1 MSDSMSD
8 ALLHTWLAAWPTT
21 TLPIASIWSSV
32 GDGLFS
38 TQGIMVMLLT
48 GYAGAMWMFLK
59 SAPKVYTIMV
69 SDLEI
74 AKQFYEGMLN
84 LAAADIPL
92 HYYYNYE
99 QSLGTS
105 GLDPMYMTNIPS
117 RTLPQSGAEG
127 LWYQLRKNVQLHV
140 VTGANSGDGGRDRH
154 ISFDRDGLEQV
165 LLRVQSRSLKYK
177 IQQERPLSFL
187 VKDYE
192 GRVLELCEMRN

>member
-1 MSDSMSD
+1 
-8 ALLHTWLAAWPTT
+8 
-21 TLPIASIWSSV
+21 
-32 GDGLFS
+32 
-38 TQGIMVMLLT
+38 MVLLLT
-48 GYAGAMWMFLK
+48 TYAGAMWMFLK

-99 QSLGTS
+99 QSLGST
-105 GLDPMYMTNIPS
+105 GLDPMYMSSTPM

-127 LWYQLRKNVQLHV
+127 LWYQLRKNAQLHI
-140 VTGANSGDGGRDRH
+140 VTGANNGDGGRERH

-165 LLRVQSRSLKYK
+165 LMRVQTRGLKYK
-177 IQQERPLSFL
+177 IQQERPLGFL
-187 VKDYE
+187 VKDYD

>member
-1 MSDSMSD
+1 MSD
-8 ALLHTWLAAWPTT
+8 ALTDPTLAHLFNTATS
-21 TLPIASIWSSV
+21 LPLASIWSSL
-32 GDGLFS
+32 GDGVLS

-48 GYAGAMWMFLK
+48 AYAGAMWMFLK

-99 QSLGTS
+99 QSLGST
-105 GLDPMYMTNIPS
+105 GLDPMYMTSTPM

-127 LWYQLRKNVQLHV
+127 LWYQLRKNAQLHI
-140 VTGANSGDGGRDRH
+140 VTGANIGDGGRERH

-165 LLRVQSRSLKYK
+165 LMRVQTRGLKYK
-177 IQQERPLSFL
+177 IQQERPLGFL
-187 VKDYE
+187 VKDYD

>member
-1 MSDSMSD
+1 MSD
-8 ALLHTWLAAWPTT
+8 ALLHNLFNPAT
-21 TLPIASIWSSV
+21 TLPLASIWSSL
-32 GDGLFS
+32 GDGVFS

-48 GYAGAMWMFLK
+48 AYAGAMWMFLK

-99 QSLGTS
+99 QSLGST
-105 GLDPMYMTNIPS
+105 GLDPMYMTSTPM

-127 LWYQLRKNVQLHV
+127 LWYQLRKNAQLHI
-140 VTGANSGDGGRDRH
+140 VTGANIGDGGRERH

-165 LLRVQSRSLKYK
+165 LMRVQTRGVKYK
-177 IQQERPLSFL
+177 IQQERPLGFL
-187 VKDYE
+187 VKDYD

>member
-1 MSDSMSD
+1 MSD
-8 ALLHTWLAAWPTT
+8 ALTDITFAHLFNAAS
-21 TLPIASIWSSV
+21 LPLASIWASL
-32 GDGLFS
+32 GDGVFS

-48 GYAGAMWMFLK
+48 TYAGAMWMFLK

-84 LAAADIPL
+84 LSSADIPL

-99 QSLGTS
+99 QSLGST
-105 GLDPMYMTNIPS
+105 GLDPMYMSSTPM

-127 LWYQLRKNVQLHV
+127 LWYQLRKNAQLHI
-140 VTGANSGDGGRDRH
+140 VTGANIGDGGRERH

-165 LLRVQSRSLKYK
+165 LMRVQTRGLKYK
-177 IQQERPLSFL
+177 IQQERPLGFL
-187 VKDYE
+187 VKDYD